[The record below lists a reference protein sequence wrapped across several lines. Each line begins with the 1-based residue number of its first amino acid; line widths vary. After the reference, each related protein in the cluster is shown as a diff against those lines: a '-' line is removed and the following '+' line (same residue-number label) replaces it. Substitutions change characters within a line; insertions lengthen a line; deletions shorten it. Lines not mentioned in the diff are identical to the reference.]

1 MADTNI
7 DTHRDGVRAQP
18 ALCSRRPPRSDRVVD
33 AATMMHDDDGD
44 DDLAALWEATR
55 EASEADADDHPS
67 SSGRRATCEGCDR
80 PARACLCPHLPETP
94 FPTRGALVVLT
105 HPNEHKRAL
114 ATGWILPRCLRRCA
128 VLTRRSPPDAFLRM
142 LRPAADDGGV
152 LPADAPIYLLYPAPH
167 ATDVTRIDVRADA
180 ESFRSAREGH
190 DDEYGGGG
198 GGGGGAL
205 PGRISAE
212 LASAREA
219 LRDAAYLCIAVD
231 STWRQAREMVVRAV
245 EALPAR
251 TRLVQLP
258 TRGSAEAPGLRR
270 VWERSGGDDPGD
282 DRGDVGTLRVEP
294 AEGCM
299 LTAEAAA
306 RAMAAL
312 ERGYARDGDGDGD
325 GDSAAAA
332 AISALRAMARTQAA
346 HDPAMRAGVVKRMGG
361 RRQRIAAAERIL
373 PKTKVG

>member
-1 MADTNI
+1 MT
-7 DTHRDGVRAQP
+7 R
-18 ALCSRRPPRSDRVVD
+18 
-33 AATMMHDDDGD
+33 DDDGD
-44 DDLAALWEATR
+44 DDLAALWQATR
-55 EASEADADDHPS
+55 EASEDADDHPS
-67 SSGRRATCEGCDR
+67 ISGRRASCEACDR

-142 LRPAADDGGV
+142 LRPAASAAAADDGV
-152 LPADAPIYLLYPAPH
+152 LPADAPIYLLYPALH
-167 ATDVTRIDVRADA
+167 ATDVTRVDVRADA

-190 DDEYGGGG
+190 DDEHDVGGGGG

-212 LASAREA
+212 LTSAREA

-312 ERGYARDGDGDGD
+312 ERGYARDGDGDSGGD
-325 GDSAAAA
+325 AAAA
-332 AISALRAMARTQAA
+332 ATISALRAMARTQAA
-346 HDPAMRAGVVKRMGG
+346 HDPAMRAGVVKRTGG

-373 PKTKVG
+373 PKTKTG